1 MFLLSFIY
9 SFGMCIFLYV
19 YLCMEIAYYW
29 LCNHCFIHIFVGNY
43 CFVIDGSN
51 SIFLHDI
58 IHMCVLWAKVQSF
71 FFISSN
77 CFLGTFHNF
86 IFRLKRHDQ
95 SNWHSKQNS
104 KQIFIFIFF
113 CCKFSRS
120 KFLYTR
126 FSLNKFVLHGFHFC
140 YNTFTNNLS
149 FFSLNHYIF
158 FTNNNSQ
165 YYLLPIIIQ
174 INRVFFFTND
184 TNKTPIYK
192 NKYKIS

>member
-71 FFISSN
+71 LFISSN

-95 SNWHSKQNS
+95 SNWHSKQKS
-104 KQIFIFIFF
+104 KQIFIFIFSIANFLDQNF
-113 CCKFSRS
+113 CTLD
-120 KFLYTR
+120 FLWINLFYMV
-126 FSLNKFVLHGFHFC
+126 FIFVTTHSQI
-140 YNTFTNNLS
+140 TFLS
-149 FFSLNHYIF
+149 FFY
-158 FTNNNSQ
+158 
-165 YYLLPIIIQ
+165 
-174 INRVFFFTND
+174 
-184 TNKTPIYK
+184 
-192 NKYKIS
+192 